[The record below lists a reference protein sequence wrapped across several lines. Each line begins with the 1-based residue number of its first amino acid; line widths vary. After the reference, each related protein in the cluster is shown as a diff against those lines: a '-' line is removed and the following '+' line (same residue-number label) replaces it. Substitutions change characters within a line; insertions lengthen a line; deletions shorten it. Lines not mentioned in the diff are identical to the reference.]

1 MRLSFPHHSAS
12 GKSHFGL
19 QLALTAQLPSCS
31 AEPGG
36 AILLTSERKISF
48 TRLEQI
54 AQSRL
59 PGESSTMAINTKRYL
74 DNVHTMHVT
83 EVDGLEHALA
93 YMVPNVIDSSAA
105 LSASIA
111 TSRSIQTPARLP
123 ISLIVIDSIGALFRA
138 SYDSNQGGLSQRSR
152 MLCVLAD
159 RLKHLA
165 HKYNIAVVVVNQVS
179 DVFGSADGPSR
190 ISRPN
195 SPALVSDAGRGS
207 PIPDGV
213 QPTMTYKVQSQ
224 YFSGQTKSLPKEASL
239 GLVWA
244 NAVNVRIMLSRTGRR
259 RPLDAQDL
267 SRRIKRPR
275 TVDGRYRKDLD
286 EEEQRTR
293 KAANVPNVAPT
304 ENISAEPSFEA
315 TLIRRMHLVFSPSA
329 KQDSLDYVILQS
341 GIHSLPPADYSANGE
356 NGETSTSVIPGY
368 QAQPT
373 REAADDDFQNEVFD
387 DLGNLPVDFW
397 TSEAFNQMQEEAQLD
412 GSTK

>member
-1 MRLSFPHHSAS
+1 M
-12 GKSHFGL
+12 
-19 QLALTAQLPSCS
+19 QLALTAQLPTCS

-59 PGESSTMAINTKRYL
+59 AGEATVVVRDTERFL

-93 YMVPNVIDSSAA
+93 YMVPNVIESSAA
-105 LSASIA
+105 LSASTTAIHPA
-111 TSRSIQTPARLP
+111 RKPARLP

-138 SYDSNQGGLSQRSR
+138 SYDSNQGGLSQRSK

-159 RLKHLA
+159 RLKYLA

-179 DVFGSADGPSR
+179 DVFGAAPLIDGPSR
-190 ISRPN
+190 VSRPD
-195 SPALVSDAGRGS
+195 SPALTSDNGRGS
-207 PIPDGV
+207 PIPDNV

-224 YFSGQTKSLPKEASL
+224 YFSGQTKSLAKEASL

-267 SRRIKRPR
+267 TRRIKRPR
-275 TVDGRYRKDLD
+275 TVDARYRQDLQ
-286 EEEQRTR
+286 EEEQSRR
-293 KAANVPNVAPT
+293 KAVLAHDPSAL
-304 ENISAEPSFEA
+304 EESAEPNWEA
-315 TLIRRMHLVFSPSA
+315 TLIRRMSLVFSPLS
-329 KQDSLDYVILQS
+329 KQDSIDYVILQS
-341 GIHSLPPADYSANGE
+341 GIHSLPPADYNADTDNAPVA
-356 NGETSTSVIPGY
+356 TSVISGY
-368 QAQPT
+368 PSRPEPQAF
-373 REAADDDFQNEVFD
+373 DDDLHNEIFD

-397 TSEAFNQMQEEAQLD
+397 TSEAFDQMHEDLRD
-412 GSTK
+412 GPSR